1 MTTSST
7 SSTSIGLWISLA
19 GPNEAPIVDESVA
32 VVLEIDEEDID
43 GHEDDDEDEDE
54 DEELGCCSISLR
66 AGEASGD
73 RR

>member
-1 MTTSST
+1 VTTSST

-43 GHEDDDEDEDE
+43 GYEDDDEDK
-54 DEELGCCSISLR
+54 DEELGCWSSSLR
-66 AGEASGD
+66 AGEESGD